1 MKKILFVAYD
11 FPYPTNSG
19 GKTRAYN
26 MLKHSGVN
34 FHKFI
39 FSFVR
44 PGFDKKNINE
54 LEKIGV
60 GVVGLVK
67 RKKVSDPRN
76 FLGLFSG
83 NSIFKTLYYSPS
95 IAADLLR
102 IITDKKI
109 DIVHFESFYTAFFIS
124 DEIKKLGVKQI
135 YGSENIEKKLY
146 QDYVNNNTSI
156 FLRPLYQT
164 QADKIKDEEIS
175 MYKKADLCLAVSSAE
190 AKIIRE
196 HARECEVI
204 RNGVDID
211 DFKFNLPKE
220 KVGKNIL
227 FIGNFSY
234 FPNVDAINYFYNEVF
249 KDLGGDFKL
258 TLIGKKVEN
267 LGFLKDRRITAKE
280 FVPRIQDEY
289 ENADVFVSPLRLGGG
304 TNFKIIEAMA
314 IGVPVISLPH
324 RLEGLDVEDGKHLVI
339 ASTPRDFRE
348 KIEMVLSDLSLKI
361 RVAKEARKLVE
372 HEYSWKV
379 IGNNLNTVWENL

>member
-1 MKKILFVAYD
+1 MKRLLFVTYD

-26 MLKHSGVN
+26 MLKHSGSN

-44 PGFDKKNINE
+44 SGHDKKNINE

-60 GVVGLVK
+60 RVAGLVE
-67 RKKVSDPRN
+67 RRRVSDPRN

-83 NSIFKTLYYSPS
+83 SSIFKTLYYSPS
-95 IAADLLR
+95 IAKDLLR

-135 YGSENIEKKLY
+135 YGSENIENKIY
-146 QDYVNNNTSI
+146 QDYVNNNTSVL
-156 FLRPLYQT
+156 LRPLYQT

-175 MYKKADLCLAVSSAE
+175 MYKKADLCLAVSSSE
-190 AKIIRE
+190 AKFIRE
-196 HARECEVI
+196 YAVECEII

-211 DFKFNLPKE
+211 DFKFKLPKA
-220 KVGKNIL
+220 KAGKNIL

-249 KDLGGDFKL
+249 EDLSGDFKL
-258 TLIGKKVEN
+258 TVIGKKVES
-267 LGFLKDRRITAKE
+267 LGFLKDRRVEAKE

-289 ENADVFVSPLRLGGG
+289 ENADIFISPIRLGGG

-324 RLEGLDVEDGKHLVI
+324 RLEGLDIKDGKHLVI

-348 KIEMVLSDLSLKI
+348 KIELVLLDLNLRERI
-361 RVAKEARKLVE
+361 AKEARKLVE

-379 IGNNLNTVWENL
+379 IGNNLNSVWENL